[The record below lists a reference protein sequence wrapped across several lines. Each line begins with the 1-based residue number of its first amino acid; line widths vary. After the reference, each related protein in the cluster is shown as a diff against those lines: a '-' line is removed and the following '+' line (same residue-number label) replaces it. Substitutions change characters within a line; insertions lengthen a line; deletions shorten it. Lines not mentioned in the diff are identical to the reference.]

1 MLNKTPRWYAA
12 SVKHN
17 AARNYCGLYL
27 NVRKSHVPGMV
38 VIWNGRYFITTI
50 PVEKA
55 QTDLEI
61 GSVMKDQARL
71 NDDFSWYLN
80 Y

>member
-12 SVKHN
+12 TVKPT
-17 AARNYCGLYL
+17 AYRNYGSIYL

-38 VIWNGRYFITTI
+38 VIWNGRHFISTI

-55 QTDLEI
+55 EHDLER
-61 GSVMKDQARL
+61 GSVMPNQDRL
-71 NDDFSWYLN
+71 NDDFSWFLN